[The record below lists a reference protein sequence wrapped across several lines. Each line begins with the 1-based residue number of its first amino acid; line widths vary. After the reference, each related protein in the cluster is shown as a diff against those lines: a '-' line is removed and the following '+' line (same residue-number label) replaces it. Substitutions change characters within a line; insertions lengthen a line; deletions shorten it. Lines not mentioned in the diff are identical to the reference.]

1 MCFSDIP
8 QLSRPPSFFTHTFY
22 THTFIVCSCDRSFKP
37 IFWHAPAAYVP
48 FITRRPAEQIRR
60 CFFSPEGRQVVMRSL
75 MAVSQTYHFK
85 GFLVPIGVDR
95 WQEMDSGLF
104 HQVTYP
110 PVARQILLTHELH
123 QQEEQLSSQHL
134 VTMGT
139 RRVTKLRFTWS
150 IGSYEGGD
158 EGRR

>member
-1 MCFSDIP
+1 MHLHHMCLLSDEDLPSRYGAIP
-8 QLSRPPSFFTHTFY
+8 
-22 THTFIVCSCDRSFKP
+22 
-37 IFWHAPAAYVP
+37 
-48 FITRRPAEQIRR
+48 
-60 CFFSPEGRQVVMRSL
+60 FSPEGQRVVMRSL

-85 GFLVPIGVDR
+85 GFLVPIRVDR

-110 PVARQILLTHELH
+110 RVARQILLTHELH

-158 EGRR
+158 EGER